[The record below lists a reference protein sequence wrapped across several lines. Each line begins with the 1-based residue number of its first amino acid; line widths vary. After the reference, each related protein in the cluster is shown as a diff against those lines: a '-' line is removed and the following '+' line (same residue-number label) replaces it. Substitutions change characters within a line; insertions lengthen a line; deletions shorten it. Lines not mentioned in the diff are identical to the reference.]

1 MVTIDPYSVKR
12 EAIEEYRIDLIEER
26 LSKIETQIESML
38 KKLS

>member
-1 MVTIDPYSVKR
+1 MTKIDPYSIKR

-26 LSKIETQIESML
+26 ISKIETQIESIV